1 MDTKKQLIH
10 IKQLYLRSENLARK
24 TDDVSL
30 IMLTQLLDFSV
41 ETFIKLVI
49 SSFPKP
55 ANFLGLQKDYYYKI
69 TQLENERY
77 KPDMDFYRA
86 WDEVIG
92 IIHTASN
99 GISITNLPLR
109 RDMDRL
115 HEIRNDVQ
123 HKGALPNIKDL
134 LKYIPLVQSFF
145 IDSYQGIFNVDFEK
159 LSALS
164 LIQDPKVKQRL
175 EQAYEYLEKE
185 EWTKAFCDAVLAFH
199 FLLQLVRNRAYVRQ
213 VQDTSPIHDTYY
225 NGVKF
230 DLTSSA
236 QHQANANLFR
246 EIERLKD
253 HIAIIGFGVDYADY
267 TEIEP
272 SLPELMWDSVE
283 EDGKLKIERK
293 VKLSWEYSE
302 QLHQWVQEEYTETD
316 ATKIIHFV
324 EKQALELQV

>member
-55 ANFLGLQKDYYYKI
+55 ANFVSMQKDYYYKI

-99 GISITNLPLR
+99 GIGITNLPLR

-159 LSALS
+159 LSAIS
-164 LIQDPKVKQRL
+164 LIQNFEVK
-175 EQAYEYLEKE
+175 ENLEKAYGALNNM
-185 EWTKAFCDAVLAFH
+185 EWTKAVCEATLAFH
-199 FLLQLVRNRAYVRQ
+199 LLLRVVRNKAYAKKIEDNTPVH
-213 VQDTSPIHDTYY
+213 TAFY
-225 NGVKF
+225 NGLEF
-230 DLTSSA
+230 DLTSGK
-236 QHQANANLFR
+236 QHKTNTNLLN

-253 HIAIIGFGVDYADY
+253 HIVIIGFGVDYVEY

-272 SLPELMWDSVE
+272 LLPEVKRTFINE
-283 EDGKLKIERK
+283 NGKFKSNLEIR
-293 VKLSWEYSE
+293 LARTYSE
-302 QLHQWVQEEYTETD
+302 ELNKLVQQEYTETE
-316 ATKIIHFV
+316 AAKILRFV
-324 EKQALELQV
+324 EKQALEFQV